1 MQFGLRI
8 SLKNKKELV
17 FVGIILSVLQTY
29 AMSTIRLIV
38 AGPQSENADRVFSD
52 ESNQTS

>member
-29 AMSTIRLIV
+29 AMSTISLIV
-38 AGPQSENADRVFSD
+38 AGQQSENADRVFSD

>member
-38 AGPQSENADRVFSD
+38 AGQQSENADRVFSD